1 MNDIYFSSLLSVC
14 ISPELDICN
23 CFVPNSSNV
32 RFRWKADVQ
41 DYSSSGFLVTRV
53 HRPEKLLPR
62 AQPCSKR

>member
-32 RFRWKADVQ
+32 RFRWIADVGECLLNTE
-41 DYSSSGFLVTRV
+41 SGRSDVSNNRQIQLKATT
-53 HRPEKLLPR
+53 
-62 AQPCSKR
+62 

>member
-32 RFRWKADVQ
+32 RIWTPPQLQALRFMVIGTTAHVYPASNKA
-41 DYSSSGFLVTRV
+41 SLF
-53 HRPEKLLPR
+53 
-62 AQPCSKR
+62 